1 MFQKQYLTY
10 SIYGLLFIT
19 LYFIF
24 FQHLDSFHIRN
35 WDEAM
40 FAVNAYEM
48 NQNHHFIVPHF
59 NNFAD
64 MWNSKPP
71 LQIWIQVLFIKLI
84 GYNELAIRLPSAL
97 ASSFSAITLFFFFK
111 KRTSLIFALSVFFVF
126 VTSSGVSTFHTG
138 RTGDADAL
146 LSFFILC
153 YIISF
158 YKWLFENNE
167 KAIFSFFIYLT
178 LAILTKSIAALLFIP
193 AIVFLVF
200 YFKKFNPLLSNKW
213 LYIGFFPCILLSL
226 GYFYVRDFYQN
237 GYISYILNND
247 IGRVNKAIES
257 HLEPFDFYL
266 NKLFNGRF
274 LWFVL
279 VLPGAYTLWINKKT
293 KSYAIFLVSLFICY
307 FIIISYSTTKLEWYD
322 LPLFPILSVFS
333 AYVIFKF
340 ISKINVTKKS
350 FHTSLLLIF
359 VFILPIYFSSRSSY
373 KSEIPSE
380 EKKIEILTEYA
391 FKNSKNTSLN
401 STVFLTHNYDRAL
414 FFYKYKLN
422 TKGMDFKIT
431 HSEQSLNPNDIVLVA
446 EDSLKIV
453 LKQKYNIQTIDSF
466 TSVLKVKIKSLK

>member
-1 MFQKQYLTY
+1 MFQKQYLSY

-97 ASSFSAITLFFFFK
+97 ASSSSALTLFLFFK
-111 KRTSLIFALSVFFVF
+111 KRTSLVFAFTVFFVF
-126 VTSSGVSTFHTG
+126 VTSFGVSTFHTG
-138 RTGDADAL
+138 RTGDSDAL
-146 LSFFILC
+146 LSFFILL

-193 AIVFLVF
+193 AIAFLVF
-200 YFKKFNPLLSNKW
+200 YFKKIELLISNKW
-213 LYIGFFPCILLSL
+213 FYIGFFPFIMLSL
-226 GYFYVRDFYQN
+226 GYFYLRDFYQN
-237 GYISYILNND
+237 GYISYLLNND
-247 IGRVNKAIES
+247 IGRINKAIES
-257 HLEPFDFYL
+257 HSEPFDFYL
-266 NKLFNGRF
+266 NNLFNKRF
-274 LWFVL
+274 LWFIL
-279 VLPGAYTLWINKKT
+279 ILPGTFALWKNKKT
-293 KSYAIFLVSLFICY
+293 KSNAIFLVSLFISY
-307 FIIISYSTTKLEWYD
+307 FLIISYSTTKLEWYD
-322 LPLFPILSVFS
+322 LPLFPILSILS
-333 AYVIFKF
+333 AYVIFVF
-340 ISKINVTKKS
+340 IRKINIANKS
-350 FHTSLLLIF
+350 FHSSVSLISIF
-359 VFILPIYFSSRSSY
+359 ALPFYFSCRNSY

-391 FKNSKNTSLN
+391 FKNCKNTSLN
-401 STVFLTHNYDRAL
+401 NTVFFTNDYDRPL

-422 TKGMDFKIT
+422 TKGMNFNIT
-431 HSEQSLNPNDIVLVA
+431 HSLNTINLNDIVIVS
-446 EDSLKIV
+446 EDTLKI
-453 LKQKYNIQTIDSF
+453 LLNQKFNLQTVDSF
-466 TSVLKVKIKSLK
+466 NSVLKVKVHSLK

>member
-1 MFQKQYLTY
+1 MLKKQYYTY

-48 NQNHHFIVPHF
+48 DQNNHLIVPYF
-59 NNFAD
+59 NNMAD

-97 ASSFSAITLFFFFK
+97 ASSLSALVLFFFFK
-111 KRTSLIFALSVFFVF
+111 KRTSLVFAFIVFFVF

-138 RTGDADAL
+138 RTGDSDAL

-158 YKWLFENNE
+158 YKWLFETNE
-167 KAIFSFFIYLT
+167 KSILSFFIYLT
-178 LAILTKSIAALLFIP
+178 LALLTKSIAALLFIP

-200 YFKKFNPLLSNKW
+200 YFKKFKLLISNKW
-213 LYIGFFPCILLSL
+213 FYIGLFPCILLTL

-247 IGRVNKAIES
+247 FGRINKVVES

-266 NKLFNGRF
+266 NNLFNERF
-274 LWFVL
+274 LWFIL
-279 VLPGAYTLWINKKT
+279 ALPGACALWINKKT
-293 KSYAIFLVSLFICY
+293 TSNAIFLVSLFVSY
-307 FIIISYSTTKLEWYD
+307 FVIISYSTTKLEWYD

-333 AYVIFKF
+333 AYVIFVF
-340 ISKINVTKKS
+340 ISKINIDNTS
-350 FHTSLLLIF
+350 LHTSLLLLLIF
-359 VFILPIYFSSRSSY
+359 ALPVYFSCRSSY

-391 FKNSKNTSLN
+391 FKNSENTSLN
-401 STVFLTHNYDRAL
+401 NTIFFTDNYDRAL
-414 FFYKYKLN
+414 YFYKYKLN
-422 TKGMDFKIT
+422 TKGLDFQIT
-431 HSEQSLNPNDIVLVA
+431 KSIDDIQNNTTVIVA
-446 EDSLKIV
+446 NDSLKLALNKKFDCQIV
-453 LKQKYNIQTIDSF
+453 DSLQSAIKF
-466 TSVLKVKIKSLK
+466 NIKSLK